1 MKEFINPF
9 TKTSFFVADDRVEE
23 YKAAGYPLAASSEE
37 AKTEVEE
44 PKTEVIEAEPEEI
57 TEEVIEAEPEEIT
70 EEAIEEEKP
79 TKVEEVKETKKG
91 SKKGKK

>member
-44 PKTEVIEAEPEEI
+44 PKTEEVIEVEPEE
-57 TEEVIEAEPEEIT
+57 V
-70 EEAIEEEKP
+70 IEEEKP
-79 TKVEEVKETKKG
+79 EEVEEPKETKKG

>member
-1 MKEFINPF
+1 MKEFINPY

-23 YKAAGYPLAASSEE
+23 YKAAGFPLAASSEE

-44 PKTEVIEAEPEEI
+44 PKTEEVIEAESEEI
-57 TEEVIEAEPEEIT
+57 TEEVIE
-70 EEAIEEEKP
+70 EEKP
-79 TKVEEVKETKKG
+79 EEVEEPKETKKG

>member
-1 MKEFINPF
+1 MKEFINPY

-23 YKAAGYPLAASSEE
+23 YKAAGFPLAASSEE

-44 PKTEVIEAEPEEI
+44 PKTEEVIEAEPEEI
-57 TEEVIEAEPEEIT
+57 TEEVEEP
-70 EEAIEEEKP
+70 
-79 TKVEEVKETKKG
+79 KETKKG

>member
-1 MKEFINPF
+1 MKEFINPY

-44 PKTEVIEAEPEEI
+44 PKTEAEEI
-57 TEEVIEAEPEEIT
+57 TEEVIEE
-70 EEAIEEEKP
+70 
-79 TKVEEVKETKKG
+79 VEEPKETKKG

>member
-37 AKTEVEE
+37 AEIEVEE
-44 PKTEVIEAEPEEI
+44 PKTEEVIEAEPEEI
-57 TEEVIEAEPEEIT
+57 TEEVIEEVKPAE
-70 EEAIEEEKP
+70 
-79 TKVEEVKETKKG
+79 VEEVKAPKKATKKA
-91 SKKGKK
+91 KK